1 MKIACALTL
10 VAGASAF
17 APAPVAF
24 RASTAVFNGP
34 AKGAGGMF
42 DTRDPDAF
50 EHEDPRKSIKAA
62 PSFEE
67 YLKQRD
73 GAAAAPAAAA
83 PAPAA
88 PAAYAPPAPAAYAPP
103 APVAAA
109 PAAAAAPVGT
119 PAPTDGSYVYGEF
132 DDQLWSNEAKKAVY
146 EKWDPQQPRSTRNF
160 NPFETFGGNSPDAS
174 GIYPGEMR
182 YKDPQRPDV
191 NYAIMQAEN
200 AERDARNVTPKF
212 MSCPG
217 APGCKN

>member
-24 RASTAVFNGP
+24 RAATAVFNGP
-34 AKGAGGMF
+34 VKGAGGMA

-50 EHEDPRKSIKAA
+50 DHEDPRKSIKAA

-73 GAAAAPAAAA
+73 AGAAPAAAA
-83 PAPAA
+83 PLAAA
-88 PAAYAPPAPAAYAPP
+88 PAPVAAAPVYAPP

-109 PAAAAAPVGT
+109 PAPVAAAAPAG
-119 PAPTDGSYVYGEF
+119 APPSENAFVFGAF
-132 DDQLWSNEAKKAVY
+132 DNVLWSNENKNTVY
-146 EKWDPQQPRSTRNF
+146 DQWDPQQPRSTRNF

-174 GIYPGEMR
+174 GIFPGQPR
-182 YKDPQRPDV
+182 YKDPIRPDV
-191 NYAIMQAEN
+191 SYAIMQAEN

-217 APGCKN
+217 APGCVN

>member
-34 AKGAGGMF
+34 VKGAGGMA

-50 EHEDPRKSIKAA
+50 YHEDPRKSIKAA

-73 GAAAAPAAAA
+73 AGAAPAAAA
-83 PAPAA
+83 PAPVAAA
-88 PAAYAPPAPAAYAPP
+88 PVAAAPVYAPP

-109 PAAAAAPVGT
+109 PAPVAAAAPAG
-119 PAPTDGSYVYGEF
+119 APPSENAFVFGVF
-132 DDQLWSNEAKKAVY
+132 DDILWSNENKNSVY
-146 EKWDPQQPRSTRNF
+146 DQWDPQQPRSTRNF

-174 GIYPGEMR
+174 GIFPGQPR
-182 YKDPQRPDV
+182 YKDPIRPDV
-191 NYAIMQAEN
+191 SYAIMQAEN
-200 AERDARNVTPKF
+200 AERDARNVTPEF

-217 APGCKN
+217 APGCVN

>member
-1 MKIACALTL
+1 MKIACAITL
-10 VAGASAF
+10 IAGASAF

-34 AKGAGGMF
+34 VKGAGGMA

-73 GAAAAPAAAA
+73 AGAAPAAAA
-83 PAPAA
+83 PAPVAAA
-88 PAAYAPPAPAAYAPP
+88 PVAAAPVYAPP

-109 PAAAAAPVGT
+109 PAPVAAAAPAG
-119 PAPTDGSYVYGEF
+119 APPSENAFVFGVF
-132 DDQLWSNEAKKAVY
+132 DDILWSNENKNSVY
-146 EKWDPQQPRSTRNF
+146 DQWDPQQPRSTRNF

-174 GIYPGEMR
+174 GIFPGQPR
-182 YKDPQRPDV
+182 YKDPIRPDV
-191 NYAIMQAEN
+191 SYAIMQAEN

-217 APGCKN
+217 APGCVN

>member
-83 PAPAA
+83 PAPVAAA
-88 PAAYAPPAPAAYAPP
+88 PVAAAPVYAPP

-109 PAAAAAPVGT
+109 PAPVAAAVPVGAP
-119 PAPTDGSYVYGEF
+119 PATSGFVFGEF
-132 DDQLWSNEAKKAVY
+132 DDILWSNDAKKSVY
-146 EKWDPQQPRSTRNF
+146 DQWDPQQPRSTRNF

-174 GIYPGEMR
+174 GIFPGEPR
-182 YKDPQRPDV
+182 YKDPIRPDV
-191 NYAIMQAEN
+191 SYAIMQAEN

>member
-34 AKGAGGMF
+34 VKGAGGMA

-50 EHEDPRKSIKAA
+50 DHEDPRKSIKAA

-73 GAAAAPAAAA
+73 AGAAPAAAA
-83 PAPAA
+83 PAPVAAA
-88 PAAYAPPAPAAYAPP
+88 PVAAAPVYAPP

-109 PAAAAAPVGT
+109 PAPVAAAAAPAG
-119 PAPTDGSYVYGEF
+119 APPSENAFVFGAF
-132 DDQLWSNEAKKAVY
+132 DNVLWSNENKNTVY
-146 EKWDPQQPRSTRNF
+146 DQWDPQQPRSTRNF

-174 GIYPGEMR
+174 GIFPGQPR
-182 YKDPQRPDV
+182 YKDPIRPDV
-191 NYAIMQAEN
+191 SYAIMQAEN

-217 APGCKN
+217 APGCVN

>member
-34 AKGAGGMF
+34 VKGAGGMA

-50 EHEDPRKSIKAA
+50 DHEDPRKSIKAA

-73 GAAAAPAAAA
+73 AGAAPAAAA
-83 PAPAA
+83 PAPVAAA
-88 PAAYAPPAPAAYAPP
+88 PVAAAPVYAPP

-109 PAAAAAPVGT
+109 PAPVAAAAPAG
-119 PAPTDGSYVYGEF
+119 APPSENAFVFGVF
-132 DDQLWSNEAKKAVY
+132 DDILWSNENKNSVY
-146 EKWDPQQPRSTRNF
+146 DQWDPAQPRSTRNF

-174 GIYPGEMR
+174 GIFPGQPR
-182 YKDPQRPDV
+182 YKDPIRPDV
-191 NYAIMQAEN
+191 SYAIMQAEN

-217 APGCKN
+217 APGCVN

>member
-34 AKGAGGMF
+34 VKGAGGMA

-50 EHEDPRKSIKAA
+50 DHEDPRKSIKAA

-73 GAAAAPAAAA
+73 AGAAPAAAA
-83 PAPAA
+83 PVAAA
-88 PAAYAPPAPAAYAPP
+88 PAPVAAAPVYAPP

-109 PAAAAAPVGT
+109 PVAAAAAPAG
-119 PAPTDGSYVYGEF
+119 APPSENAFVFGAF
-132 DDQLWSNEAKKAVY
+132 DNVLWSNENKKTVY
-146 EKWDPQQPRSTRNF
+146 DQWDPQQPRSTRNF

-174 GIYPGEMR
+174 GIFPGQPR
-182 YKDPQRPDV
+182 YKDPIRPDV
-191 NYAIMQAEN
+191 SYAIMQAEN

-217 APGCKN
+217 APGCVN